1 MQYDGNSVTE
11 CIGNMCLAN
20 VLDMS
25 RNYFQEMKGTGHH
38 VMSARRT
45 MEGKSVNRRGSSVRS
60 LVVEEVSS
68 VVYRVDE
75 SKSLSIS

>member
-1 MQYDGNSVTE
+1 MSYLCQFYASEPGKGWGITSWV
-11 CIGNMCLAN
+11 LA
-20 VLDMS
+20 VLWKES
-25 RNYFQEMKGTGHH
+25 QLIEEEAA
-38 VMSARRT
+38 SI
-45 MEGKSVNRRGSSVRS
+45 EVRS